1 MDDRK
6 IIASLSNESGL
17 SQEEIKKTLKAYFK
31 ALKNDLNAGNTISI
45 EGLGEISTRKLP
57 GRIMYKKRSEMTSYP
72 SDTIVLF
79 EADESI
85 KYASHTGN
93 EPAEG
98 LYIQDYHF
106 DAIDEIYNINT
117 KKILSELISD
127 IGIEQKVLAEKV
139 FDITTNTLRAYRQ
152 EKNKELSPR
161 LKELAMSIQELYTKG
176 KEIFLNI
183 ENFNSWLNK
192 EQMGL
197 EGRKP
202 IELINTIAG
211 IHMVIEELLR
221 IEFGATA

>member
-6 IIASLSNESGL
+6 IIASISHESGL

-31 ALKNDLNAGNTISI
+31 ALKIDLNAGMTISI
-45 EGLGEISTRKLP
+45 EDFGDISQRKLP
-57 GRIMYKKRSEMTSYP
+57 GRILYKKRSEMTS
-72 SDTIVLF
+72 SHSKSIVIS

-93 EPAEG
+93 EYPES

-106 DAIDEIYNINT
+106 DIIDEIYNINT

-127 IGIEQKVLAEKV
+127 IGIEQKVLSEKV

-152 EKNKELSPR
+152 EKNKELPPR

-183 ENFNSWLNK
+183 ENFNIWLNK
-192 EQMGL
+192 EQIGL

-202 IELINTIAG
+202 IVLINTIAG